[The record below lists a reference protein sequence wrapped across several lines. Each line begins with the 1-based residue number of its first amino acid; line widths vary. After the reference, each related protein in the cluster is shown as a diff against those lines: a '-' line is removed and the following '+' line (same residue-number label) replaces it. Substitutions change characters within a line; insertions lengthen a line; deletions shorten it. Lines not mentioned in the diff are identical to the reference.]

1 MTAFEAP
8 LRWSVPSPGAGP
20 LVIGHRGASA
30 LAPENSLEAF
40 QRAAADGAD
49 GVELDVLRCASGEP
63 MVFHDDDLR
72 RLAGRPERIAAL
84 SLDGVRAVRLAS
96 GAAIPTLD
104 EALEA
109 CGPRLLVNVE
119 LKAMGV
125 PWAEIRALVRAV
137 AAVVDVPGVRER
149 VLVSS
154 FHPYALWAWRRQAPQ
169 VAAGLLFEHDAP
181 RPLRRAWTLPLLDV
195 ASVHPEAR
203 LCDAAAVRA
212 WHRRGLRVNVW
223 TVDIPAELARLAGL
237 GVDGIITND
246 PAAARRALS
255 RGSSTAPR
263 SAP

>member
-1 MTAFEAP
+1 VTAPEEP
-8 LRWSVPSPGAGP
+8 LRWSARPRGGVP

-30 LAPENSLEAF
+30 LAPENSREAF

-63 MVFHDDDLR
+63 VVFHDDDLR
-72 RLAGRPERIAAL
+72 RLAHRPERIAAL
-84 SLDGVRAVRLAS
+84 SLDRVRAVQLTS
-96 GAAIPTLD
+96 GALIPTLG

-125 PWAEIRALVRAV
+125 PWTEIRALVRAV
-137 AAVVDVPGVRER
+137 AAVVDVPDLRQR

-154 FHPYALWAWRRQAPQ
+154 FHPYAVWAWRREVPA

-195 ASVHPEAR
+195 VSVHPEAR
-203 LCDAAAVRA
+203 LCDAAALEQ
-212 WHRRGLRVNVW
+212 WHRRGLRVNAW
-223 TVDIPAELARLAGL
+223 TVDAPAELARLAGL

-255 RGSSTAPR
+255 REWSTGPR
-263 SAP
+263 SVP